1 LTQIKVAPQPTWS
14 SSRHYV
20 EEPQMPAEATLF
32 VAMVVVAFTLL
43 GLTLAW
49 VQRRT
54 NR

>member
-1 LTQIKVAPQPTWS
+1 
-14 SSRHYV
+14 
-20 EEPQMPAEATLF
+20 MPAEATLF